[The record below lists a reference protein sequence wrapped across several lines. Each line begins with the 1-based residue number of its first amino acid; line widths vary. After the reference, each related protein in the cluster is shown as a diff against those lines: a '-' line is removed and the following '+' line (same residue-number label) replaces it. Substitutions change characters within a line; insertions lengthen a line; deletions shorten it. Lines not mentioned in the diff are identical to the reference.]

1 MNEKI
6 KLSLSLS
13 AGLLEWKID
22 GHKLSLTDQ
31 SDPALLN
38 NILRTVVP
46 DAKFGFVLFGD
57 HWHFGAAAPNLLKN
71 ILMKRL
77 TLIHLLQALFVS
89 SAQRNMY

>member
-46 DAKFGFVLFGD
+46 DAIFGFVLFGD
-57 HWHFGAAAPNLLKN
+57 IGILVRQLLTYFKT
-71 ILMKRL
+71 K
-77 TLIHLLQALFVS
+77 
-89 SAQRNMY
+89 